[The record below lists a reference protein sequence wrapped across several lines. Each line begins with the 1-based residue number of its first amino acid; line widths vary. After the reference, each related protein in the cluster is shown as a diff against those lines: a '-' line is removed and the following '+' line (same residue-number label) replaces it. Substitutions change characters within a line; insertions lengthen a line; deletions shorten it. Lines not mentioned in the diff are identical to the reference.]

1 MKCRNKSIFVIL
13 KHEIDELVV
22 LFWGITWFVENSVI
36 FVQADLNSFSDAAE
50 YATRFLAMLAG
61 PLYPILQI
69 VKERLVP

>member
-1 MKCRNKSIFVIL
+1 M
-13 KHEIDELVV
+13 